1 MEGLLILL
9 LVLAASTGVLLRFV
23 NTAAQKSAIEELRRE
38 ELREHLRRKRI
49 DKLYGRDRDEEG

>member
-23 NTAAQKSAIEELRRE
+23 NTAAQKSATEELRRE

>member
-23 NTAAQKSAIEELRRE
+23 NTAAQKSATEELRRE
-38 ELREHLRRKRI
+38 VLREYLRRKRI